1 MTDNI
6 FTLATRQKYRFPFN
20 GQISVEDLWDLSPA
34 QLDRVY
40 KTLKKDQKA
49 SNEESLLA
57 IRTSE
62 DSALDVKIELVKF
75 IFDTKQAEKL
85 AALAKSEA
93 DAKKKHI
100 RELIAEKKDKQLEAL
115 SVEELEKLL
124 ED

>member
-1 MTDNI
+1 MSNDL
-6 FTLATRQKYRFPFN
+6 FALATRQKFRFPFN
-20 GQISVEDLWDLSPA
+20 GQISVEDLWDLTTL

-40 KTLKKDQKA
+40 KALKKDQKTT
-49 SNEESLLA
+49 NEESLLST
-57 IRTSE
+57 RTSE
-62 DSALDVKIELVKF
+62 DSVLDAKIELVKF

-85 AALAKSEA
+85 AAVAKAEA

-100 RELIAEKKDKQLEAL
+100 RELIAQKRDKQLEAL

>member
-1 MTDNI
+1 MSNDL
-6 FTLATRQKYRFPFN
+6 FALATRQKFRFPFN

-40 KTLKKDQKA
+40 KTLKKDQKT
-49 SNEESLLA
+49 SNEESLLV

-62 DSALDVKIELVKF
+62 DSVLDAKIEMVKF

-85 AALAKSEA
+85 AAVAKAEA

>member
-1 MTDNI
+1 MSNDL
-6 FTLATRQKYRFPFN
+6 FALATRQKFRFPFN
-20 GQISVEDLWDLSPA
+20 GWISAEDLWDLSPA

-40 KTLKKDQKA
+40 KALKKDQKA

-62 DSALDVKIELVKF
+62 DSALDAKIELVKF

-85 AALAKSEA
+85 AAVSKAEA

-100 RELIAEKKDKQLEAL
+100 RELIADKKDEELKNM
-115 SVEELEKLL
+115 SVEDLEKML

>member
-1 MTDNI
+1 MSNDL
-6 FTLATRQKYRFPFN
+6 FALATRQKFRFPFN
-20 GQISVEDLWDLSPA
+20 GQISAEDLWDLSPA

-40 KTLKKDQKA
+40 KTLKKDQKT
-49 SNEESLLA
+49 SNEESLLT

-62 DSALDVKIELVKF
+62 DSVLDAKIELVKF

-85 AALAKSEA
+85 SAVAKAEA

>member
-1 MTDNI
+1 MSNDL
-6 FTLATRQKYRFPFN
+6 FALATRQKFRFPFN
-20 GQISVEDLWDLSPA
+20 GQISAEDLWDLSPV

-40 KTLKKDQKA
+40 KTLKKDQKT

-62 DSALDVKIELVKF
+62 DSTLDAKIELVKF

-85 AALAKSEA
+85 AAVAKAEA

-100 RELIAEKKDKQLEAL
+100 RELIAEKKGKQLEAL